1 MSTCKLRVSNAP
13 GPDYAL
19 LGLAAVSKNSVV
31 KTTLKAGNREIGYIK
46 GNGLKIQT
54 QTVFSSRVPFSKPK
68 PTKIYPNVL
77 ATSRHNGQKRL
88 EVVITK
94 SLKMTSI
101 I

>member
-46 GNGLKIQT
+46 GNGQKLNQT
-54 QTVFSSRVPFSKPK
+54 QTVSCRIVFTVKTERLPCPNPNPNSK
-68 PTKIYPNVL
+68 
-77 ATSRHNGQKRL
+77 
-88 EVVITK
+88 
-94 SLKMTSI
+94 
-101 I
+101 